1 MCILLLSNISGL
13 IGILKVFLKDS
24 TVTQHWNERL
34 LCVENHGNGIGIF
47 FILMMPTSVAGEM
60 ITILY
65 FLAKK
70 QQSALQDLRKEETHK
85 LTKLCCLLSARHLE
99 NNCLSSCQAISQRQ
113 EKSPDSSELI
123 WQNLKQRENS
133 RRGPPLRHPRFIQS
147 CLLVLDRGSGEQPWE
162 CCVVSALAV
171 GGKVQIPT
179 SNLRNDLEVGT
190 RNRKL
195 QLQLTQFISQFVT

>member
-34 LCVENHGNGIGIF
+34 LCVENHGNGIGTF

-65 FLAKK
+65 FLAKR

-85 LTKLCCLLSARHLE
+85 LTKLCCLLSARHLQ

-113 EKSPDSSELI
+113 EKSPQSSELI

-133 RRGPPLRHPRFIQS
+133 WRGPPLRHPRFYPKLPAGVRQRQWWAALLGMLRGQCS
-147 CLLVLDRGSGEQPWE
+147 CHGWE
-162 CCVVSALAV
+162 STDSY
-171 GGKVQIPT
+171 K
-179 SNLRNDLEVGT
+179 
-190 RNRKL
+190 
-195 QLQLTQFISQFVT
+195 